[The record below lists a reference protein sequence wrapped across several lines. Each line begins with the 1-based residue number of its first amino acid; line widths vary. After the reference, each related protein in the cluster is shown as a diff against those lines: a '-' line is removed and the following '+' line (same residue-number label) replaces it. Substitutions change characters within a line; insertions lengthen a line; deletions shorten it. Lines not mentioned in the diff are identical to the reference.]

1 MPLEADARRLEG
13 QTGRAALASDFS
25 YGSFWGVGLRSASA
39 EGKAADRAGA
49 PAREADSGRPEQF
62 VPELHSCWAGGM
74 IVGSAFKRAL
84 QVATMIGIVVLGALI
99 WRQSTENS
107 FVEACVFGLIAL
119 GVIGVGISE
128 IGDPAAASSSPIVG
142 ESRSGDKTSAAEQRF
157 AADLAMVARLLQA
170 HLRANSSYSDS
181 LVRANKDLPSLDK
194 PEQIRAVVISL
205 IEENQK
211 IQTKMG
217 ELSRNL
223 DDSVAKIEKLRSN
236 LAEANDKALRDPL
249 TALGNRRFFDQ
260 KLDQALLE
268 APESSGLSLVMCDID
283 RFKAVNDKF
292 GHPVGDMVLKLFS
305 EILSNNIKGRDTVAR
320 VGGEEFAIIFPQ
332 TPTAD
337 AAAIGDQIRKQLE
350 AKKWVVGSSGAP
362 LGVVTASFGVA
373 QLRADEGAAEL
384 VKRADEALYRAKSE
398 GRNRVA
404 VG

>member
-1 MPLEADARRLEG
+1 MG
-13 QTGRAALASDFS
+13 SD
-25 YGSFWGVGLRSASA
+25 
-39 EGKAADRAGA
+39 
-49 PAREADSGRPEQF
+49 
-62 VPELHSCWAGGM
+62 
-74 IVGSAFKRAL
+74 FKRAL
-84 QVATMIGIVVLGALI
+84 QVGTMIGIVGLGALI

-107 FVEACVFGLIAL
+107 FVEACVFGLIAR

-128 IGDPAAASSSPIVG
+128 IAHPSAASSAAAAG
-142 ESRSGDKTSAAEQRF
+142 EGGAGEKTSAAEQRF
-157 AADLAMVARLLQA
+157 AADLATVTRLLQA

-181 LVRANKDLPSLDK
+181 LVRANKDLPLLDK

-223 DDSVAKIEKLRSN
+223 DESVAKIENLRSN

-249 TALGNRRFFDQ
+249 TSLGNRRFFDQ
-260 KLDQALLE
+260 KLEQALVE
-268 APESSGLSLVMCDID
+268 APESIGLSLVMCDID

-332 TPTAD
+332 TSPAD
-337 AAAIGDQIRKQLE
+337 AVAVADQIRKQLE
-350 AKKWVVGSSGAP
+350 AKKWVVGSSGAA
-362 LGVVTASFGVA
+362 LGAVTASFGIA
-373 QLRADEGAAEL
+373 QLRADEGADEL
-384 VKRADEALYRAKSE
+384 FKRADEALYRAKSE
-398 GRNRVA
+398 GRNRVV